1 MVMLHSS
8 VVALAMVVS
17 FAAVDPIREV
27 VSSTPSTGST
37 QHAYYSLIAGKEA
50 EAVAIYTDAI
60 RRTPD
65 SYLSYYRR
73 GVTLARLG
81 QLEPAL
87 ADLNSAVQLSPA
99 VLTANELG
107 QRAWN
112 SLLPETHAM
121 NLVVL
126 VRTARADLLRQMK
139 RPQEAIA
146 DLDVAIALDPR
157 KTGLLHSRGLLYME
171 AGNARAAIADFDAL
185 LARQESVDWRFAR
198 GISHFANGTLA
209 EAEADFK
216 KLTQVE
222 PHNGLYARWLLKTQ
236 QRRGIPI

>member
-17 FAAVDPIREV
+17 FAAFDPIRDA
-27 VSSTPSTGST
+27 VSAGSSEST
-37 QHAYYSLIAGKEA
+37 QRAYLASISGKDSD
-50 EAVAIYTDAI
+50 AVAIYTDAI
-60 RRTPD
+60 QQAPD
-65 SYLSYYRR
+65 HYLAYYRR

-87 ADLNSAVQLSPA
+87 ADLNAAVQLSPA

-139 RPQEAIA
+139 RPLEAIA
-146 DLDVAIALDPR
+146 DLDAAFALDPR
-157 KTGLLHSRGLLYME
+157 KTSLLHSRGLLHME
-171 AGNARAAIADFDAL
+171 AGNAPAAIADFDAL
-185 LARQESVDWRFAR
+185 LAGRESKDWRFAR

-209 EAEADFK
+209 EAEADFR
-216 KLTQVE
+216 KLTQME
-222 PHNGLYARWLLKTQ
+222 PHNGLYARWLLRTQ
-236 QRRGIPI
+236 KSRGIPI